1 MNLDRSGDRVAEAM
15 RLRIIVA
22 LGVAAGWP
30 TLCVLEWV
38 APLGCNIHGAD
49 VRQGRVHLA
58 QLRHRLP
65 TGSAEVHS

>member
-15 RLRIIVA
+15 RLRIIAA

-38 APLGCNIHGAD
+38 APLGCNNM
-49 VRQGRVHLA
+49 VRTLGR
-58 QLRHRLP
+58 
-65 TGSAEVHS
+65 AECIWPN